1 MQQIL
6 SGFVDV
12 WSFFCHH

>member
-6 SGFVDV
+6 SVISGE
-12 WSFFCHH
+12 